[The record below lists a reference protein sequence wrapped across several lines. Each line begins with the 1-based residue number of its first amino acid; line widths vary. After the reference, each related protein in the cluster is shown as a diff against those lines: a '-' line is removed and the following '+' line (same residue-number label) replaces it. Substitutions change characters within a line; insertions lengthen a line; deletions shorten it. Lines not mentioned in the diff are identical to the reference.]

1 MIGKLTMKRTAIC
14 LAVSALSISPLALA
28 GSSVQETPVSVS
40 AITAAQLE
48 NASVDDLK
56 KIILALSQRMD
67 SMETQTTEIRGI
79 ATAKSSSASWAE
91 RIKWHGDFR
100 YRYESIDN
108 DRTDNDRNR
117 NRIRA
122 RIGVTAQVTDDVKAG
137 IALVSGSDDPVSGN
151 QTLGGG
157 GTSKGINLDMAYID
171 WAFAENL
178 NLVAGK
184 TKNPF
189 YKVGK
194 NSMIWDGDYRPEG
207 AHVTYD
213 NGAIWATAAYHF
225 LESDNKGG
233 GSKGQDAEEMYGA
246 QLGFRGKISDNV
258 KFKVGA
264 SYFHI
269 PVEGSKPIFDFD
281 EGMGETN
288 HFGNSVAGDAYLYDY
303 ETMELFAELNT
314 KIAGIKTTLFA
325 DYVKNGESD
334 ADEDTGFSAGFKLG
348 KAKNK
353 GDWQFGYTY
362 QDLEADAV
370 FAAFADSDFG
380 GGGTDVKGHKFNTA
394 YAFSKNTSLS
404 ITYFDNEYGDH
415 TRSEELDFDRLQV
428 DIKTK
433 FK

>member
-1 MIGKLTMKRTAIC
+1 MKRTAIC

-100 YRYESIDN
+100 YRYETIDN
-108 DRTDNDRNR
+108 DRSDEDRNR

-137 IALVSGSDDPVSGN
+137 VALVSGSDDPVSGN

-157 GTSKGINLDMAYID
+157 GSSKGINLDMAYID

-213 NGAIWATAAYHF
+213 NGTIWATAAYHF

-233 GSKGQDAEEMYGA
+233 EQDAEEMYGA
-246 QLGFRGKISDNV
+246 QIGYKGAIADNMKV
-258 KFKVGA
+258 KVGA
-264 SYFHI
+264 SYFFI
-269 PVEGSKPIFDFD
+269 PVEGSESFVDGDF
-281 EGMGETN
+281 
-288 HFGNSVAGDAYLYDY
+288 FGNSSVGGMHAFDY
-303 ETMELFAELNT
+303 ETMEVFAELNT
-314 KIAGIKTTLFA
+314 KIAGVKTTLFA

-370 FAAFADSDFG
+370 FAAFTDSDFG

>member
-1 MIGKLTMKRTAIC
+1 MKRTAIC
-14 LAVSALSISPLALA
+14 LAVSALTLSPVTFAA
-28 GSSVQETPVSVS
+28 GGMQDTPVSVS
-40 AITAAQLE
+40 AITADQLA
-48 NASVDDLK
+48 NANVDDLK
-56 KIILALSQRMD
+56 KIILALSHRVEN
-67 SMETQTTEIRGI
+67 METQTTEIRGI
-79 ATAKSSSASWAE
+79 ATAKSKGDWAE

-100 YRYESIDN
+100 YRFENIDN
-108 DRTDNDRNR
+108 DRTDEDRNR

-137 IALVSGSDDPVSGN
+137 VALASGSDDPVSSN

-157 GTSKGINLDMAYID
+157 GSTKGINLDMAFID
-171 WAFAENL
+171 WTFAENL
-178 NLVAGK
+178 HLVAGK

-194 NSMIWDGDYRPEG
+194 NGLIWDGDYRPEG
-207 AHVTYD
+207 AHISYD
-213 NGAIWATAAYHF
+213 NGTFWAIAGYHF

-233 GSKGQDAEEMYGA
+233 DKDAEEMYGTQVGYKGA
-246 QLGFRGKISDNV
+246 IADNMKV
-258 KFKVGA
+258 KVGA
-264 SYFHI
+264 SYFYI
-269 PVEGSKPIFDFD
+269 PVEGSASFVDGDF
-281 EGMGETN
+281 
-288 HFGNSVAGDAYLYDY
+288 FGNSSVGGMHEFDY
-303 ETMELFAELNT
+303 ETLELFAELNT
-314 KIAGIKTTLFA
+314 KIAGVKTTFFA
-325 DYVKNGESD
+325 DYVKNSD
-334 ADEDTGFSAGFKLG
+334 ADEDTGFALGFKLG

-362 QDLEADAV
+362 EDLEADAV
-370 FAAFADSDFG
+370 FAAFTDSDFG

-404 ITYFDNEYGDH
+404 ITYFDNEYGEH